1 MRADQVAAIGI
12 RIAEL
17 RKIHGRTQQ
26 ALAVRAG
33 VSVSLLRKVERG
45 ERAATHSVVAAVARA
60 LSVNVTDI
68 TGQPYEAYNAAPG
81 SEQADVPALREALV
95 EGDDPDLEVPTRSID
110 DLRTALADIK
120 QWDRQARHVEVVRTL
135 PDVLRHLH
143 RSDHEVPVTQ
153 RPVVQEL
160 LAAAYCYGLV
170 ALYRLGHLDL
180 SHLADER
187 ARSAASH
194 SDDPL
199 WPAVAQ
205 WHHALI
211 LLFDG
216 SYDAGLRALDRASD
230 LLDQAPLRPATHA
243 VQGAI
248 HLRAAVIAARM
259 TNADRAEDH
268 LLAAHALARPG
279 QDDANHYGTKFGL
292 PNVDIHRVAIPI
304 EFGDA
309 TKAVSR
315 AANIRLSDGLAP
327 SRRGHYWID
336 LSRGWLLHGDRQ
348 RSLAALQTARHIAP
362 QLTRHHPQVH
372 ETIRVLAARDARSSN
387 PLAQFAAWCGVQR

>member
-1 MRADQVAAIGI
+1 M
-12 RIAEL
+12 
-17 RKIHGRTQQ
+17 
-26 ALAVRAG
+26 
-33 VSVSLLRKVERG
+33 
-45 ERAATHSVVAAVARA
+45 
-60 LSVNVTDI
+60 
-68 TGQPYEAYNAAPG
+68 
-81 SEQADVPALREALV
+81 
-95 EGDDPDLEVPTRSID
+95 
-110 DLRTALADIK
+110 
-120 QWDRQARHVEVVRTL
+120 
-135 PDVLRHLH
+135 
-143 RSDHEVPVTQ
+143 
-153 RPVVQEL
+153 
-160 LAAAYCYGLV
+160 
-170 ALYRLGHLDL
+170 
-180 SHLADER
+180 
-187 ARSAASH
+187 
-194 SDDPL
+194 
-199 WPAVAQ
+199 
-205 WHHALI
+205 I

-216 SYDAGLRALDRASD
+216 SYDASLRALDRASD

-259 TNADRAEDH
+259 TNADLTEDH

-315 AANIRLSDGLAP
+315 AASIRLSDGLAP

-348 RSLAALQTARHIAP
+348 RSLAALQTARHITP

-387 PLAQFAAWCGVQR
+387 TLAQFAAWCGVQR